1 MKTPINNYLEQL
13 LPKSADWIQEIENEA
28 IEDNIPIMD
37 KVSMQFVNQIIRLT
51 EPKQIL
57 EIGTAIGYS
66 ALRMLDTFPSA
77 TITTIERDEDRYN
90 RAKELIEAQ
99 GKTSNIQLMYGD
111 ALEVLASLQTT
122 GNEFD
127 VAFIDAAKG
136 QYQSFFEQV
145 DPMICSG
152 GVVISDN
159 VLFRGL
165 VATEEEIDK
174 KYQTLVKKLRIYNE
188 WLMNHTN
195 YESSIIPIGDGVA
208 LSIKNHQ

>member
-1 MKTPINNYLEQL
+1 MKTSMNDYLEQI
-13 LPKSADWIQEIENEA
+13 LPVSADWIREMEREA
-28 IEDNIPIMD
+28 KEDNIPIMD

-66 ALRMLDTFPSA
+66 ALRMLDAFPSA
-77 TITTIERDEDRYN
+77 TITTIERDEERYH
-90 RAKELIEAQ
+90 RAKELIEER
-99 GKTSNIQLMYGD
+99 GKVSNIQLMYGD
-111 ALEVLASLQTT
+111 ALEVLTSLQTT

-145 DPMICSG
+145 DPMVRAG
-152 GVVISDN
+152 GIVISDN

-165 VATEEEIDK
+165 VASEEEVDK
-174 KYQTLVKKLRIYNE
+174 KYRSLVKKLRLYNA
-188 WLMNHTN
+188 WLMNHSN
-195 YESSIIPIGDGVA
+195 YESSIIPIGDGIA
-208 LSIKNHQ
+208 LSIKKQQ